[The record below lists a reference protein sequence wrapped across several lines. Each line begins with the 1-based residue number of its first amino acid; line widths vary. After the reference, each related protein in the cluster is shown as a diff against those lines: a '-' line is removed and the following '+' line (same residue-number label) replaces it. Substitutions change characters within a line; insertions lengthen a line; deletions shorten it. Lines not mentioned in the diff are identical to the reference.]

1 MDKALLPLFASKR
14 IRRSVLIFNLP
25 EQDSQHLKK
34 SQPPERIRRAATML
48 PPSLTVS
55 DCRREL
61 EGGHGDSTSYQ
72 FCNGVF
78 EQFCKV

>member
-1 MDKALLPLFASKR
+1 MDKALLPLFSSKR

-25 EQDSQHLKK
+25 EQDSQQLKK

-48 PPSLTVS
+48 TPALTVS

-61 EGGHGDSTSYQ
+61 
-72 FCNGVF
+72 
-78 EQFCKV
+78 